1 MFSFGHCP
9 KRRGKGPKPQV
20 VCPFSPIAVLANQT
34 SLFLW
39 AFKRSG
45 PTCPNCQVI
54 PEPMPNL
61 ETDDRFLFEFPNL
74 LQALARKAKIPKAAF
89 DRNFLP
95 EFMAFRC
102 SIGSLLAEHK
112 WKWKQQ

>member
-1 MFSFGHCP
+1 MLHLSNIFCSIS
-9 KRRGKGPKPQV
+9 KKYQV
-20 VCPFSPIAVLANQT
+20 L
-34 SLFLW
+34 
-39 AFKRSG
+39 
-45 PTCPNCQVI
+45 